1 MDVGRDVKIG
11 KKYLFGLEIFRGS
24 KHLYFENVN
33 SSDLSFSVLFFN
45 FFLMYCVSQEQMSV
59 VYLVNCR
66 QK

>member
-11 KKYLFGLEIFRGS
+11 KKYLYGLEIFRGS

-45 FFLMYCVSQEQMSV
+45 FFV
-59 VYLVNCR
+59 VLRFTRTNISSLLG
-66 QK
+66 KM